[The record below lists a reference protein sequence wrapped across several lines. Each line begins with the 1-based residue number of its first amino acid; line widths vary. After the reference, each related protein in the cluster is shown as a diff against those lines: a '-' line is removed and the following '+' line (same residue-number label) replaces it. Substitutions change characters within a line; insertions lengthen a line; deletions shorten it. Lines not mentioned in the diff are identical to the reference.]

1 MTIDLKSKVGNST
14 AEKKAEKGRA
24 REIKAKGNPALNLI
38 GDMSLLMSGSGFQRG
53 NLWVSGL

>member
-1 MTIDLKSKVGNST
+1 MTIDLKSKAGNLT

-24 REIKAKGNPALNLI
+24 REIKVEGNPALNLI
-38 GDMSLLMSGSGFQRG
+38 GDRCLSMSGSGFQRG